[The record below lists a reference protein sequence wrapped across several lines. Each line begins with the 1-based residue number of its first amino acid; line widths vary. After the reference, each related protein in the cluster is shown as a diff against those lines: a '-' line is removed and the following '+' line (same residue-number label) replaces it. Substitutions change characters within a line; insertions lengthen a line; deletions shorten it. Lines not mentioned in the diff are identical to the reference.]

1 MGYVNESDFH
11 YQVVMSYVEAQK
23 LHDFRLLHEDRAGG
37 GRDEVLRLVLAIVL
51 DSETAAWCLGC
62 SMNAPI
68 VRWPSTLY
76 RVLARAAL
84 ESGAVWRRC
93 AHVVD
98 KTLHDAVLPYAE
110 RPPSE
115 LAALFL
121 DGRESLGGDEL
132 AAVLWCLI
140 RSRCRSRDLVA
151 ERLGP
156 ELEVV
161 AARRLG
167 EAATSATKISQ

>member
-1 MGYVNESDFH
+1 
-11 YQVVMSYVEAQK
+11 MSYAEAQK
-23 LHDFRLLHEDRAGG
+23 VHDLKLLREANAGA

-51 DSETAAWCLGC
+51 DPETAAWCLGC
-62 SMNAPI
+62 PMSAPI

-84 ESGAVWRRC
+84 ESGTVWRRC

-98 KTLHDAVLPYAE
+98 KTLHEAVLPYAE

-140 RSRCRSRDLVA
+140 RRRCPSHDLVA
-151 ERLGP
+151 ERLGL

-167 EAATSATKISQ
+167 EAATTSSR